1 MRLALATSLAA
12 AICTFG
18 AIAAPSAQEESAFL
32 SRFEGQ
38 WSGGGPFRRNAES
51 GPINVKCSL
60 AGDGGAANM
69 SVAGDCRAAIVISK
83 AIGADLTYDPATGSY
98 KGTYIGAR
106 GGTSLLAGKRNG
118 DTLQLTVT
126 WPKILNGDRVAS
138 MAITNTGKGQ
148 LRIKVTDKVSK
159 DGPTE
164 VTSDLTFEKAS

>member
-1 MRLALATSLAA
+1 MRLMLAA
-12 AICTFG
+12 GIAVAICTVSTIG
-18 AIAAPSAQEESAFL
+18 ASAEESESTFL

-51 GPINVKCSL
+51 DAVNVKCKL
-60 AGDGGAANM
+60 DGDGGTISM
-69 SVAGDCRAAIVISK
+69 SVAGDCRAAIIISK
-83 AIGADLTYDPATGSY
+83 AIGANLTYDATSGSY

-106 GGTSLLAGKRNG
+106 GGTSLLAGKRHG

-138 MAITNTGKGQ
+138 MAITNTGDGQ

-164 VTSDLTFEKAS
+164 VTSDLTFEKGS

>member
-1 MRLALATSLAA
+1 MHLVLAASLVA
-12 AICTFG
+12 AICTVG
-18 AIAAPSAQEESAFL
+18 TIAVSAAENESEFL

-51 GPINVKCSL
+51 GAVNVKCSL
-60 AGDGGAANM
+60 AGNGGSSTM
-69 SVAGDCRAAIVISK
+69 SVNGDCRAAIIISK
-83 AIGADLTYDPATGSY
+83 AIGADLKYDPATESY
-98 KGTYIGAR
+98 KGTYVGAR
-106 GGTSLLAGKRNG
+106 GGTSLLAGKREG

-164 VTSDLTFEKAS
+164 VTSDLTFKKGS